1 MLTCKQY
8 ELLLFIHDY
17 IKKTG
22 VPPSFD
28 EMRNALELASKSGIH
43 RLIIAL
49 EERGFIH
56 RLPNRARAMEV
67 IRLPDKITFNLS
79 SARKIFSSMIDKNKR
94 EIAKRSFGNLDNF
107 DAEDK
112 QNATVP
118 IMGRI
123 AAGVPISAIQQQTN
137 TLSLPSNMISLGEYY
152 ALEVKD
158 DSMIEAGILDKDT
171 IIVKCQNTATS
182 GEIVIAFIDKK
193 EATLK
198 RYRRKGASIALEA
211 ANPHYETRLYRP
223 EQIQIQGKLIGLI
236 RKY

>member
-8 ELLLFIHDY
+8 ELLLFIHNHM
-17 IKKTG
+17 KETG

-28 EMRNALELASKSGIH
+28 EMKIALELTSKSGIH
-43 RLIIAL
+43 RLITAL
-49 EERGFIH
+49 EERSFIR
-56 RLPNRARAMEV
+56 RLPNRARAVEV
-67 IRLPDKITFNLS
+67 IRLPEKITFNLS
-79 SARKIFSSMIDKNKR
+79 SARKISPSVIENNKR
-94 EIAKRSFGNLDNF
+94 KISKNFGNLDNF
-107 DAEDK
+107 NEEDK
-112 QNATVP
+112 KNVTIP

-123 AAGVPISAIQQQTN
+123 ASGVPISAIQQQIN
-137 TLSLPSNMISLGEYY
+137 TLCLPPDMLSLGEHY

-171 IIVKCQNTATS
+171 IIVRRQNTATP
-182 GEIVIAFIDKK
+182 GEIIVALIDKE

-211 ANPHYETRLYRP
+211 ANPHYETRIYRP
-223 EQIQIQGKLIGLI
+223 EHVQIQGKLIGLI